1 MFKKIITTALFAGF
15 IVGVVSALLQLIYVQ
30 PILLHAEL
38 YETGSLTHFGENN
51 SHGAHNNSAFDFQR
65 NGLSILFSALIYS
78 GYALILVSLIAYASS
93 LNLKIDNVRSILF
106 GVCGF
111 FAVQL
116 APAFGLPPELPGAAA
131 AELFPRQIWWFFCVL
146 VTILGIWIVSFSQ
159 KIPYVLIG
167 IIIILV
173 PHIVGAPEPEFFVG
187 PTPPELA
194 SHFASRTL
202 ALGAA
207 SWVLLGYLSGYFWR
221 KENS

>member
-1 MFKKIITTALFAGF
+1 MFKKIIITALFAGF

-51 SHGAHNNSAFDFQR
+51 SQGAHYNSAFDFQR
-65 NGLSILFSALIYS
+65 NGLSILFSALIYT

>member
-51 SHGAHNNSAFDFQR
+51 SQGAHHNSAFDFQR
-65 NGLSILFSALIYS
+65 NGLSILFSALIYT
-78 GYALILVSLIAYASS
+78 GYAIILVSLLAYASS
-93 LNLKIDNVRSILF
+93 LNLKIGNVRSILF
-106 GVCGF
+106 VVCGF

>member
-1 MFKKIITTALFAGF
+1 MPFTFAA
-15 IVGVVSALLQLIYVQ
+15 V
-30 PILLHAEL
+30 
-38 YETGSLTHFGENN
+38 
-51 SHGAHNNSAFDFQR
+51 
-65 NGLSILFSALIYS
+65 
-78 GYALILVSLIAYASS
+78 AS
-93 LNLKIDNVRSILF
+93 NVRSILF

-116 APAFGLPPELPGAAA
+116 APAIGLPPELPGAAA

>member
-1 MFKKIITTALFAGF
+1 
-15 IVGVVSALLQLIYVQ
+15 
-30 PILLHAEL
+30 
-38 YETGSLTHFGENN
+38 
-51 SHGAHNNSAFDFQR
+51 
-65 NGLSILFSALIYS
+65 
-78 GYALILVSLIAYASS
+78 
-93 LNLKIDNVRSILF
+93 
-106 GVCGF
+106 
-111 FAVQL
+111 
-116 APAFGLPPELPGAAA
+116 
-131 AELFPRQIWWFFCVL
+131 VL

-167 IIIILV
+167 MIIILV